1 MRVQV
6 NVSDDLVKKIDEYA
20 KVMGVSRSA
29 LCSVWIGQSA
39 MSYEQSFAIVQQM
52 SDNLGQALKEQ
63 VLKEG

>member
-6 NVSDDLVKKIDEYA
+6 NLSDDLVKKIDGYA

-52 SDNLGQALKEQ
+52 GDKLEQALKEQ

>member
-29 LCSVWIGQSA
+29 LCSVWIGQSV
-39 MSYEQSFAIVQQM
+39 MSYEQSLSIVKQM
-52 SDNLGQALKEQ
+52 GDRFGDKLEQALK
-63 VLKEG
+63 GG

>member
-6 NVSDDLVKKIDEYA
+6 NLSDDLVKKIDGYA

-39 MSYEQSFAIVQQM
+39 MSYEQSLSIVKQM
-52 SDNLGQALKEQ
+52 GDKFGDKLEQALK
-63 VLKEG
+63 GD

>member
-29 LCSVWIGQSA
+29 LCSVWIGQCV
-39 MSYEQSFAIVQQM
+39 MGYEQSFSIVQQM
-52 SDNLGQALKEQ
+52 GDKLEQSLKEA
-63 VLKEG
+63 LR